1 MKTFVKD
8 YAQLC
13 KDAGKFYKN
22 HWKGMVVL
30 NAAII
35 GAEVVYLEKG
45 KIKGKLKEKFHKKE
59 S

>member
-8 YAQLC
+8 YVQLC

-22 HWKGMVVL
+22 HWKGVVVL

-35 GAEVVYLEKG
+35 GVEVAYLEREN
-45 KIKGKLKEKFHKKE
+45 IKSKLKEKFKKD
-59 S
+59 